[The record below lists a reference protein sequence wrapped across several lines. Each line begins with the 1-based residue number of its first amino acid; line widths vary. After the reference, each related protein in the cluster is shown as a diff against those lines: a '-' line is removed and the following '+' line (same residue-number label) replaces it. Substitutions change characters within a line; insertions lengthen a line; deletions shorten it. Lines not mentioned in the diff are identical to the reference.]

1 MSQLDPIPY
10 SDAQIRAILE
20 RVQTIAMVGAS
31 SNWNRPSYFVM
42 KYLQGKG
49 YRVIPVNPGIA
60 GQLLLGE
67 KVYASLRDIPLELTG
82 PVDMVDMFRA
92 SSEAPKI
99 VADAIAIAAPVV
111 WMQLGIRDDEA
122 AATAEAAGIEV
133 IMNRCPKIEFGRLGG
148 ELSWSGVN
156 SGIIRNRAP
165 QAPRPRTPRGQAR
178 ERPAQASHNQSP
190 GQSYGFETLAVHAG
204 AAPDPTTG
212 ARSTP
217 IYQTTSYVFEDVDHA
232 ASLFNLHNFGYIYS
246 RLTNPTVSVLEERIA
261 SLEGGRAAVAAASG
275 HAAQFLTFF
284 TLMGPGDEFVASRNL
299 YGGSL
304 TQFGL
309 SFPKLGW
316 KCHFVDPN
324 DPENFRRALTPRC
337 KAIFIENLANPGG
350 VIVDIEKVAA
360 VAHDAGIPL
369 IVDNT
374 LATPYLCRPFD
385 WGADLIVHSTTKFLG
400 GHGAALGGMLVESGR
415 FDWGQG
421 DRFPSLTEPEPA
433 YHGLKF
439 YENFGDFAFTT
450 KARAVALRDF
460 GPTLSPMNAF
470 LTLTGIESLHVRM
483 DRHVENARKVAEF
496 LADHK
501 RVAWVSYAGLKS
513 SPYYDL
519 AKKYLPKGPGAVFTF
534 GVKGGYEAG
543 TNLVETVRLF
553 SHLANIGDT
562 RSLILHPASTTHRQL
577 SDEQRL
583 AAGAGPDVVRLSVGL
598 ETAEDLI
605 RDLDEALG
613 GA

>member
-10 SDAQIRAILE
+10 PDAQIRAILE
-20 RVQTIAMVGAS
+20 RVRTIAMVGAS

-49 YRVIPVNPGIA
+49 YRVIPVNPGVA
-60 GQLLLGE
+60 GQDLLGE
-67 KVYASLRDIPLELTG
+67 RVYASLRDIPE
-82 PVDMVDMFRA
+82 PVDMVDVFRPSA
-92 SSEAPKI
+92 EVPPI
-99 VADAIAIAAPVV
+99 IEDAIAIHAPVV
-111 WMQLGIRDDEA
+111 WMQLGIRNDA
-122 AATAEAAGIEV
+122 AAARAEAAGIEV

-156 SGIIRNRAP
+156 SGIIQNRAP
-165 QAPRPRTPRGQAR
+165 QAPRPRPVR
-178 ERPAQASHNQSP
+178 EQSASSHN
-190 GQSYGFETLAVHAG
+190 QSYGFETLAVHAG

-275 HAAQFLTFF
+275 HAAQFLIFF
-284 TLMGPGDEFVASRNL
+284 TLMQPGDEFLASRNL

-309 SFPKLGW
+309 SFKKLGW
-316 KCHFVDPN
+316 QCHFVDPT

-337 KAIFIENLANPGG
+337 KAIFVENLANPGG
-350 VIVDIEKVAA
+350 IIVDIEKVAS

-374 LATPYLCRPFD
+374 LATPYLCQPFE

-400 GHGAALGGMLVESGR
+400 GHGAALGGMVVESGK

-439 YENFGDFAFTT
+439 FENFGDFAFTT

-470 LTLTGIESLHVRM
+470 LTITGIESLHVRM
-483 DRHVENARKVAEF
+483 ERHVQNAQKIAEF
-496 LADHK
+496 LADHR

-513 SPYYDL
+513 SPYHAL
-519 AKKYLPKGPGAVFTF
+519 AKKYLPKGAGAVFTF
-534 GVKGGYEAG
+534 GVKGGFEAG
-543 TNLVETVRLF
+543 IELVEGVRLF

-577 SDEQRL
+577 SDEQRE

-598 ETAEDLI
+598 ESAEDLI
-605 RDLDEALG
+605 RDLDEALA
-613 GA
+613 GAE